1 MAETRSA
8 DTAATRIAQI
18 TQMMEK
24 AQAALQ
30 RNAWFEAER
39 LAARALDA
47 ARAQREFGLMARI
60 LLPLQEARRQ
70 RLQLAFD
77 AGGANGIT
85 IVESPFGEEFR
96 PQPGCYLVQPPMVGA
111 DARRLRLAALE
122 QQAPVAVL
130 CREPLTR
137 ARLCPIVAIGQ
148 VTIRTK
154 VDPPKSPNRPTLA
167 WFAAAM
173 EALGDAAI
181 ETLDSGIGVVKQ
193 VDALLA
199 RLDAWPDHEKLH
211 QALAEVCRCADRAVA
226 EGRIV
231 GDVDEDAEESEVDE
245 EFVEGD
251 EER

>member
-1 MAETRSA
+1 MAETRSS
-8 DTAATRIAQI
+8 DTAANKIAQI
-18 TQMMEK
+18 TQIMEK

-47 ARAQREFGLMARI
+47 ARTQRAFGLMARI

-77 AGGANGIT
+77 AAGANGIT
-85 IVESPFGEEFR
+85 IVESPFDEEFR
-96 PQPGCYLVQPPMVGA
+96 PQAGCYLVQPPMVGA

-122 QQAPVAVL
+122 QQVPVAVL

-154 VDPPKSPNRPTLA
+154 VDPPKTPARPTLA

-181 ETLDSGIGVVKQ
+181 ETLDTGLSI
-193 VDALLA
+193 A

-211 QALAEVCRCADRAVA
+211 QALAEACRRADRAIA
-226 EGRIV
+226 AGRAI
-231 GDVDEDAEESEVDE
+231 DDRNDDEIEDDFIDG
-245 EFVEGD
+245 EFGD